1 MHVCGLLW
9 KNGLLDLDAVWVL
22 DRLDQ
27 EVGVLD
33 WVHIP
38 QAEWEVWGVVSSI
51 VQMAF

>member
-9 KNGLLDLDAVWVL
+9 KNGLLDLDVVWVL
-22 DRLDQ
+22 DRLGAWDQ

-38 QAEWEVWGVVSSI
+38 QGEGEVLGVVSSI
-51 VQMAF
+51 V